1 MQTKP
6 EMQTIPKLRD
16 RAMRDSH
23 ELRTVLEHDKARQQD
38 EARKRPVKAKEEA
51 KDG

>member
-1 MQTKP
+1 MP
-6 EMQTIPKLRD
+6 EPRVSPKLRD

-23 ELRTVLEHDKARQQD
+23 ELRTVIEHDKERHQR
-38 EARKRPVKAKEEA
+38 EALKRPDKAQEEA

>member
-1 MQTKP
+1 MPTKS
-6 EMQTIPKLRD
+6 EVKTAPKLRD

-23 ELRTVLEHDKARQQD
+23 ELRTVVEHDKERHER